1 MIIIIV
7 IMELGIAMNI
17 MENNENIWEH
27 SQPHNQEED
36 SEQQP
41 LTNQCAIRLE
51 ELAEAKER
59 LSIFMSDLGEHR
71 RSEIRSDVLAH
82 CEQLNRSRKIIG
94 GHISDESVLRFAS
107 SRIEKMLK
115 NKKIKKNWSEEDI
128 KILVWV
134 VSKYCDK
141 QGVQDF

>member
-1 MIIIIV
+1 M
-7 IMELGIAMNI
+7 
-17 MENNENIWEH
+17 
-27 SQPHNQEED
+27 
-36 SEQQP
+36 SE
-41 LTNQCAIRLE
+41 
-51 ELAEAKER
+51 
-59 LSIFMSDLGEHR
+59 LGEHR

-82 CEQLNRSRKIIG
+82 CEQLNRSRKVVS
-94 GHISDESVLRFAS
+94 GHINDDAILRFAS